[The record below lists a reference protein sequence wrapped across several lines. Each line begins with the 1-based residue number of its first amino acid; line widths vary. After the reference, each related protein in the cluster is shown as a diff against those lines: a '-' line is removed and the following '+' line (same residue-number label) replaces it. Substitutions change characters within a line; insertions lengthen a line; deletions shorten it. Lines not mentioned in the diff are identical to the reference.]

1 MFSNRMVV
9 QQPGRATDDFAPHGG
24 GVGGRPGGGA
34 VGGVWA
40 RPGMAVTFRAELM
53 PGRASAERTF
63 RVTHVLPSR
72 RVLIEGIT
80 GEHTAAEFE
89 LKW

>member
-1 MFSNRMVV
+1 MLSYGTIIHGAASAPEAFSPRSREGV
-9 QQPGRATDDFAPHGG
+9 PEHSRAG
-24 GVGGRPGGGA
+24 GVD
-34 VGGVWA
+34 VWA

-53 PGRASAERTF
+53 PGRPSAERTF
-63 RVTHVLPSR
+63 RVTRVLPSR

-89 LKW
+89 LKR